1 MRGRKENNMINN
13 IKETKMERNKYIM
26 DTNKKNQK
34 KLRK

>member
-1 MRGRKENNMINN
+1 MRGRKENKMWNN
-13 IKETKMERNKYIM
+13 INETKRERSKYIM